1 MKQSVQT
8 LRGLACVFLV
18 AFHAIGSRPDKGLM
32 MDDGTVLRHLADTFL
47 YLRLPAFAFVAGLVY
62 SFRSVQPGQPVGGF
76 VLGKARRLLVPLL
89 VVGSMQFALEAAAGG
104 LDFRRIFWL
113 PVFPHNHFW
122 FLEAIF
128 AIFVLVALLDR
139 AGVLRRRAAVAAAT
153 LLAAAVCSLEVVTT
167 HLLSADGAVYL
178 LPFFFLGLCFGR
190 FGDPLAI
197 PGGVAI
203 AWLLVAVGAVATQ
216 AGLLGLLD
224 HPRPAHRAGRAPV
237 RRRRLRAPGAHRLA
251 EPRAR
256 AYRRVLVRHL
266 PVPHVRR
273 GRPAGGAA
281 RGRRPLA
288 LPDVPPH
295 AGGRPAAADPG
306 RAGRLPP
313 PAGPGAAA
321 GPEAA
326 AVLGRGTPGPGAAG
340 VRWTVAGS
348 DVPRSGL
355 V

>member
-1 MKQSVQT
+1 LKQSVQT

-62 SFRSVQPGQPVGGF
+62 SFRSVQPGQLVGGF

-113 PVFPHNHFW
+113 PMFPHNHFW

-224 HPRPAHRAGRAPV
+224 HPVPRTAPVGLLFGAAVCVLLVRTGWRNRGLELIGAYSYAIYLFHMFGVAGLRAALPEVGVRSPYLMFPLMLAAGLLLPILVELVASRHPLARALLLGQKPPRSSGAAPPGRAPLV
-237 RRRRLRAPGAHRLA
+237 CDGRLRDPTYRGA
-251 EPRAR
+251 
-256 AYRRVLVRHL
+256 V
-266 PVPHVRR
+266 
-273 GRPAGGAA
+273 
-281 RGRRPLA
+281 
-288 LPDVPPH
+288 
-295 AGGRPAAADPG
+295 
-306 RAGRLPP
+306 
-313 PAGPGAAA
+313 
-321 GPEAA
+321 
-326 AVLGRGTPGPGAAG
+326 
-340 VRWTVAGS
+340 
-348 DVPRSGL
+348 
-355 V
+355 